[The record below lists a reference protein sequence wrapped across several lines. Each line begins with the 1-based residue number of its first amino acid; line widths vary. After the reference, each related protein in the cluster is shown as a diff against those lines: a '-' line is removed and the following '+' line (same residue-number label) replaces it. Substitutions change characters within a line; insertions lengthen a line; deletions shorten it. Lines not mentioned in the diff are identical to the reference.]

1 MESHEVPGYRIK
13 IHDSLTMPILFA
25 GVPRRFAI
33 LNGTLCAA
41 LVLGLH
47 AFYLLPLFVL
57 IHIVVAIFAKKDPYF
72 FDVILSH
79 IRQKKFYGT

>member
-1 MESHEVPGYRIK
+1 MATPGYRIRL
-13 IHDSLTMPILFA
+13 HNALVMPIMLA

-47 AFYLLPLFVL
+47 AFYLLPVGII
-57 IHIVVAIFAKKDPYF
+57 IHIVAVFMAKQDPYF
-72 FDVILSH
+72 FDVIMRH
-79 IRQKKFYGT
+79 IRKKKFYGL